1 MELELGQLEL
11 RYEAL
16 RTRSAARERHLLS
29 ALAEVGQ
36 QMPIVVVRDEGQW
49 VVVDGYKRVRMLKRL
64 GHDTALATAWELS
77 EADALMLERILRS
90 GEGDSALEQ
99 GWLLQELSTRFSLGQ
114 EELARRFDRTRSWVS
129 RRLSLVSKLPS
140 TAQEHVRS
148 GAICAH
154 GAMKYLVPLA
164 RANRGDCARLADAI
178 APERLTSRQVGVLYA
193 AYLAGGEGGR
203 ELVLRHPR
211 MVLRARAETA
221 EERQQKKR
229 PVEELLEDLRILSA
243 VTRRARHR
251 LQQGALDDAEHVERE
266 ETRRVCEGV
275 MAEVESLRRA
285 CDKELGAYAG

>member
-16 RTRSAARERHLLS
+16 RTRSAARERHLL
-29 ALAEVGQ
+29 AAIGEVGQ
-36 QMPIVVVRDEGQW
+36 QMPIVVVRDEGKW
-49 VVVDGYKRVRMLKRL
+49 VVVDGYKRVRVLKRL
-64 GHDTALATAWELS
+64 GHDTALAMHWELG
-77 EADALMLERILRS
+77 EADALMLERVLRA

-99 GWLLQELSTRFSLGQ
+99 GWLLRELSTRFGLSC

-140 TAQEHVRS
+140 TTQEHVRS

-164 RANRGDCARLADAI
+164 RANQGDCTRLADAI
-178 APERLTSRQVGVLYA
+178 APERLTSRQMGELYA

-203 ELVLRHPR
+203 ELVLSHPL

-221 EERQQKKR
+221 QEREKKKR
-229 PVEELLEDLRILSA
+229 PVEELLEELRILSA

-251 LQQGALDDAEHVERE
+251 LQHGATDDAEHAERDE
-266 ETRRVCEGV
+266 ARRVCEGV

-285 CDKELGAYAG
+285 CDKELGAHAG